1 VEYVAMSDDEQSGS
15 DDPGIFGSLPS
26 SRPGTRSPR
35 RAGDSEPAK
44 RKATA
49 KAKAT
54 KSTRTAAAS
63 GSKAKQAP
71 PPPPPPPATGPA
83 KHERDQPTPKPGDG
97 QTGIEDLAWAG
108 VAAAAEAATLG
119 VRLATR
125 ALETVRRAAER

>member
-1 VEYVAMSDDEQSGS
+1 MAMSDDEQSGS
-15 DDPGIFGSLPS
+15 GDPGIFGSLPS

-35 RAGDSEPAK
+35 RGGDTEPAK
-44 RKATA
+44 RKAPT

-54 KSTRTAAAS
+54 KSAPGAAAS
-63 GSKAKQAP
+63 SSRSRQAQP
-71 PPPPPPPATGPA
+71 PPPPPRTGGA
-83 KHERDQPTPKPGDG
+83 AADERGKPTPEAGDG

>member
-1 VEYVAMSDDEQSGS
+1 MAMSDDEQSGS
-15 DDPGIFGSLPS
+15 RDPGIFGSLPS

-35 RAGDSEPAK
+35 RGGETEPRK
-44 RKATA
+44 RKAPT

-54 KSTRTAAAS
+54 KSAPGAAAS
-63 GSKAKQAP
+63 SSRSRQAEP
-71 PPPPPPPATGPA
+71 PPPPPRTGGGA
-83 KHERDQPTPKPGDG
+83 ADERGKPTPEAGDG